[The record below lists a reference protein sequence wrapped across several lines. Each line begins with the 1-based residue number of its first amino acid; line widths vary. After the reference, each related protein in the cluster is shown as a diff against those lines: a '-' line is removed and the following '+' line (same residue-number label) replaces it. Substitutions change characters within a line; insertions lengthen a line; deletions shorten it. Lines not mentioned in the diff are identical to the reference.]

1 VLENMIASNIADQAA
16 QRGQQLFT
24 ALQQGLADNSQVA
37 EIRHL
42 GLLLAIELKI
52 PCQQLVTQAL
62 AKGLLINV
70 TADKVIRL
78 LPPLIISE
86 AQTAEI
92 ASILI
97 ACINHF
103 TE

>member
-1 VLENMIASNIADQAA
+1 
-16 QRGQQLFT
+16 
-24 ALQQGLADNSQVA
+24 
-37 EIRHL
+37 
-42 GLLLAIELKI
+42 
-52 PCQQLVTQAL
+52 VTQAL

-70 TADKVIRL
+70 TADKVVRL

-86 AQTAEI
+86 VQTDEI
-92 ASILI
+92 ANILI

>member
-1 VLENMIASNIADQAA
+1 VAD
-16 QRGQQLFT
+16 
-24 ALQQGLADNSQVA
+24 
-37 EIRHL
+37 IRHL

-70 TADKVIRL
+70 TADKVVRL

-86 AQTAEI
+86 AQTDEI
-92 ASILI
+92 ANILI
-97 ACINHF
+97 TCINHF

>member
-1 VLENMIASNIADQAA
+1 
-16 QRGQQLFT
+16 
-24 ALQQGLADNSQVA
+24 
-37 EIRHL
+37 
-42 GLLLAIELKI
+42 
-52 PCQQLVTQAL
+52 VTQAL

-70 TADKVIRL
+70 AADRVIRL
-78 LPPLIISE
+78 LPPLIINE